1 MIAYVTELT
10 DPSFKDFV
18 NKGLVLVDIKAVWCG
33 PCKQLEPIIDEIS
46 NEFQGRVSV
55 GKLDAD
61 KNPETVT
68 ELGVRSI
75 PTLILYKDG
84 EILERMTGMISKKKL
99 ADLLDQYL

>member
-1 MIAYVTELT
+1 MIAYVSELT
-10 DPSFKDFV
+10 DTNYKDFTS
-18 NKGLVLVDIKAVWCG
+18 KGLVLVDVKAVWCG

-46 NEFQGRVSV
+46 SDFAGRLSV